1 VSARQRTGQ
10 QVRIA
15 WSRGVR
21 KPRGYAA
28 QHVRAA
34 AEAARKVGGEAA
46 PQGSLSI
53 VFVGDDELAQ
63 MHGEWLD
70 DPSAT
75 DVITF
80 DLRDEDEL
88 GGPEGELYI
97 SAERARSVAER
108 RKLDPLREL
117 LLYVVHG
124 VLHLAGHD
132 DHEPR
137 ARRRMR
143 AAERR
148 ALELL
153 AARSPRAR
161 RSS

>member
-1 VSARQRTGQ
+1 MRP

-21 KPRGYAA
+21 KPRGCTA
-28 QHVRAA
+28 QLVRAA
-34 AEAARKVGGEAA
+34 VEAARAVGGAAA
-46 PQGSLSI
+46 PQGALSI
-53 VFVGDDELAQ
+53 VFVGDAELAQ

-80 DLRDEDEL
+80 DLRGDVEL

-97 SAERARSVAER
+97 SVERAHAVAAR

-132 DHEPR
+132 DHEPH

-143 AAERR
+143 VAERR
-148 ALELL
+148 ALAQLAL
-153 AARSPRAR
+153 AAPRGR

>member
-1 VSARQRTGQ
+1 MNTRRRSGP
-10 QVRIA
+10 QVRIV
-15 WSRGVR
+15 WSGGVR
-21 KPRGYAA
+21 KPRGCSA
-28 QHVRAA
+28 QLVRAA
-34 AEAARKVGGEAA
+34 AEAARVVGGRAA
-46 PQGSLSI
+46 PQGALSI
-53 VFVGDDELAQ
+53 VFVGDAELAQ

-80 DLRDEDEL
+80 DLRGEGEL
-88 GGPEGELYI
+88 DGPEGELYI
-97 SAERARSVAER
+97 SAERASAVAAR

-143 AAERR
+143 IAERR
-148 ALELL
+148 ALALL
-153 AARSPRAR
+153 ALPAPRGL